1 MRKLSVLLSLSVC
14 MAVALA
20 QEPKEI
26 VSRMEAEMARH
37 EGEGMAMTVEMRIP
51 LLGTVTTRTW
61 TLGDNY
67 KMKASVKNTEVTT
80 WGDGLTK
87 WTYNAKNNELVIE
100 NEQADKSASDG
111 SPEMFSGIADGY
123 EVTLR
128 KESSEAWY
136 FQCKKSKTNKDADDP
151 KSMDL
156 VIAKETYHPLSL
168 STKMSGISL
177 VLSDISFGVVR
188 SDVTFDMGS
197 YPDALVKDK
206 R

>member
-1 MRKLSVLLSLSVC
+1 

-37 EGEGMAMTVEMRIP
+37 KGEGMAMTVEMRIP

-87 WTYNAKNNELVIE
+87 WTYNTKSNELVIE
-100 NEQADKSASDG
+100 NEKADQSASDG
-111 SPEMFSGIADGY
+111 SSEMFSGIAEGY

-128 KESSEAWY
+128 KESPEAWY

-156 VIAKETYHPLSL
+156 VIAKDTFYPMSL
-168 STKMSGISL
+168 SAKMNGVSL
-177 VLSDISFGVVR
+177 TLRDISFGVVQA
-188 SDVTFDMGS
+188 DVAFDMS
-197 YPDALVKDK
+197 HCPDAVVKDK